1 MEERESQETA
11 QRPASFL
18 PADPISF
25 DDCSRYLLVVV
36 VLFICV
42 HKNEDSTVG
51 TVASS
56 LISALM
62 LHYQYTFLLIK

>member
-25 DDCSRYLLVVV
+25 DDCSRYLLVV
-36 VLFICV
+36 LFICV
-42 HKNEDSTVG
+42 HENEDG
-51 TVASS
+51 
-56 LISALM
+56 
-62 LHYQYTFLLIK
+62 

>member
-25 DDCSRYLLVVV
+25 DDCSTVGTYLLV

-42 HKNEDSTVG
+42 HENEDG
-51 TVASS
+51 
-56 LISALM
+56 
-62 LHYQYTFLLIK
+62 